1 MKKIFK
7 IEGMTC
13 NSCASRIEEGLKDL
27 VKGVHVNFAEEKAE
41 VYFDEDKVSEEE
53 IIKKIEEIGYGVRM
67 GEESKGSE
75 EKETKESVFN
85 ENNIGWIVMIGSS
98 ILLIVILYY
107 YLSNLGYNIE
117 IPNAGESTGLFLLF
131 LAGILT
137 GFHCVSMCGGFV
149 VSYTTKNA
157 IKGHKGFS
165 QHLVYGG
172 SKVLS
177 YALIGGL
184 FGLIGGVIAFS
195 VGLRAWISILAG
207 VFMIFYALSM
217 FGFKWFRRF
226 QFNPKFLTKAAG
238 SASKHAQG
246 FYKAPLITGLLS
258 GLFIACGP
266 LQAMYLYAMGSGS
279 FFSGFFGLAVFG
291 LGTLPVMIG
300 FGSMATVI
308 SHKATKRILKVSAI
322 IVLILGL
329 IMLNRGLVVM
339 GSDYSYDAIKAKVVG
354 VGGVTGNVILK
365 EGYQIIEMEVDRYGW
380 SPDSFALKKGV
391 PTKWNINVKELTG
404 CNNEIIVR
412 DYDLDIKL
420 KKGMNVVEFT
430 PDKTGT
436 VQWSCWMGMI
446 PGSFVVT
453 DTGENVNSPVSPN
466 PSEKFEDDGSASAE
480 EVASSVASG
489 GSCGGGAD
497 GGSCGS
503 PTCGSTTGG
512 GGCGCGG

>member
-7 IEGMTC
+7 IKGMTC
-13 NSCASRIEEGLKDL
+13 NSCASRIEEGLKEL
-27 VKGVHVNFAEEKAE
+27 VKGVHASFAEEEVE
-41 VYFDEDKVSEEE
+41 VYFDEDKISEEE
-53 IIKKIEEIGYGVRM
+53 IIKKIEDIGYGVCM
-67 GEESKGSE
+67 GEESKGFR
-75 EKETKESVFN
+75 EKETKGSFFN
-85 ENNIGWIVMIGSS
+85 ENNIGWIVMIVSLV
-98 ILLIVILYY
+98 LLIVVLYY
-107 YLSNLGYNIE
+107 YLSNLGYSIE
-117 IPNAGESTGLFLLF
+117 IPNAGENTGLFLLF
-131 LAGILT
+131 IAGILT

-322 IVLILGL
+322 IVLVLGL
-329 IMLNRGLVVM
+329 IMLNRGLTVM

-354 VGGVTGNVILK
+354 IESSEGSVKIE

-380 SPDSFALKKGV
+380 NPDSFALKKGV
-391 PTKWNINVKELTG
+391 PVKWNINVKELTG

-430 PDKTGT
+430 PDKKGT

-453 DTGENVNSPVSPN
+453 D
-466 PSEKFEDDGSASAE
+466 DGAASAE
-480 EVASSVASG
+480 EIENSVASG

-503 PTCGSTTGG
+503 STCGSTTGG
-512 GGCGCGG
+512 GCGCGG